1 MGMKSMSEFTI
12 ILQWEWIIGL
22 GIPAVAAAGGIIR
35 YFWKKEQ
42 CFVKMANKIKALDE
56 HDVSSVSTHGD
67 FDNRLKNL
75 EDDAIEIKI
84 YLRQLLTKMDIPYK

>member
-1 MGMKSMSEFTI
+1 
-12 ILQWEWIIGL
+12 
-22 GIPAVAAAGGIIR
+22 
-35 YFWKKEQ
+35 
-42 CFVKMANKIKALDE
+42 MANKIKALDE

-67 FDNRLKNL
+67 FHTRLKNL

>member
-12 ILQWEWIIGL
+12 ILQWEWIIGI
-22 GIPAVAAAGGIIR
+22 GIPAVAAAGGVIR

-56 HDVSSVSTHGD
+56 HDVV
-67 FDNRLKNL
+67 
-75 EDDAIEIKI
+75 A
-84 YLRQLLTKMDIPYK
+84 YQLTGIFTID